1 MNSHGGFGCYIKCLL
16 VLHWH
21 HKNSLRCFFVH
32 LSCCIS
38 NSNGLSGTA
47 ISFSESLSQAG
58 IGDDTSSSLKVCFLV
73 ITLYVGVRQSSSLHW
88 KRWLFCYRNPFSI
101 CFSSPLLPS
110 LCCPCGLSF
119 VWGRLK
125 GSWIPFP
132 CFPFENTIV
141 ITMSSWNRCYILLIT
156 FHLKASK
163 SFWGQPT
170 LRRRDSW
177 GTFHMRRQ

>member
-1 MNSHGGFGCYIKCLL
+1 MPLCKLICSQLKSSFHLKPFAPCSASFCWWVNSHGGFGCYIKCLL

-125 GSWIPFP
+125 GREAEFL
-132 CFPFENTIV
+132 FLVF
-141 ITMSSWNRCYILLIT
+141 LLKI
-156 FHLKASK
+156 
-163 SFWGQPT
+163 Q
-170 LRRRDSW
+170 
-177 GTFHMRRQ
+177 